1 MVGIV
6 PRAAK
11 LMELTGLF
19 SGKANSLLGRGV
31 GSLTLKGAPV
41 GPCRGDACPS
51 RALGLRSLVLEVR
64 VQGFSLSRDPVLH
77 RARHALQSQKTQKTQ
92 KTTISVLRSRS
103 VSKGVATGSETGL
116 SVILKS
122 WANLEELSSEGS

>member
-6 PRAAK
+6 PRSAK

-19 SGKANSLLGRGV
+19 SGKAKGLHGRGV
-31 GSLTLKGAPV
+31 GSLAFKAAPV

-51 RALGLRSLVLEVR
+51 RVLGLGSLVPGGR
-64 VQGFSLSRDPVLH
+64 IHGSFLSRDPVFH
-77 RARHALQSQKTQKTQ
+77 RAPHALESQKIQQ
-92 KTTISVLRSRS
+92 SAVSIFRSRS
-103 VSKGVATGSETGL
+103 VSKVVATGSETEL

-122 WANLEELSSEGS
+122 WADLEELISKDS